1 MSQPLSGGDITNTI
15 TAVLIFDAAATILQL
30 YYVMG
35 LPLDFEIWPNIQLSP
50 LFFAMLGDIDLIFE

>member
-30 YYVMG
+30 YYVMVCHHCHPSVDKMVSV
-35 LPLDFEIWPNIQLSP
+35 LQLWLAHPSE
-50 LFFAMLGDIDLIFE
+50 MLTQ